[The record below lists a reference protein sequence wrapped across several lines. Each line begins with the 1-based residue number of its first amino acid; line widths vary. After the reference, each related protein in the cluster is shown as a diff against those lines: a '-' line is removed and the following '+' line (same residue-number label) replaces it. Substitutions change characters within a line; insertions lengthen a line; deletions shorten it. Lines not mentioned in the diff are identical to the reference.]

1 MAEIPVEK
9 KSSMA
14 WLWWLL
20 LLAGIIALVWWLVA
34 SNDDD
39 ADVDLDDGTVVDG
52 DADYADPD
60 AMNDTGM
67 DASGDVAAITGVAGL
82 ASLADMI
89 GRDVELSGVAVN
101 EVVGD
106 EAFTVGEGD
115 NETLIMFDEE
125 RTPNTP
131 MEGNVDVNPGSNVTI
146 TGEVREFP
154 GDLPQSVTE
163 EVDTT
168 ATAMIFASS
177 VETVD

>member
-9 KSSMA
+9 KSSLS

-20 LLAGIIALVWWLVA
+20 LLAGIAALVWWLVA
-34 SNDDD
+34 ANDDEVD
-39 ADVDLDDGTVVDG
+39 TDLDDGVVVEENAAFDDSAMMDG
-52 DADYADPD
+52 
-60 AMNDTGM
+60 GM
-67 DASGDVAAITGVAGL
+67 DATTALTGVAGL

-89 GRDVELSGVAVN
+89 GRDVELTGVAVN

-115 NETLIMFDEE
+115 NETLVMFDEE
-125 RTPNTP
+125 RTPNDN

-146 TGEVREFP
+146 RGEVREFP
-154 GDLPQSVTE
+154 GNLPQSVTE

-168 ATAMIFASS
+168 ATAMIFANN